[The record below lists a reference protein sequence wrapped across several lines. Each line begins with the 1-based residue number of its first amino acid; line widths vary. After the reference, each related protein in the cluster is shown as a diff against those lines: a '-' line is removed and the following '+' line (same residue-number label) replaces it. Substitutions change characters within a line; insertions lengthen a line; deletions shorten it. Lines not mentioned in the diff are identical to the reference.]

1 MPKLPPLSLYIHIPW
16 CVQNAL
22 IVILIRT
29 HKKSDI
35 PEQDYIYHLL
45 QDLQAD
51 LQRFKDSIQQRKL
64 HSIFYWWRY
73 TKFVLG
79 RKHCVSLKRN
89 KKTD

>member
-1 MPKLPPLSLYIHIPW
+1 MPKLPPLSFIYTFHGAFK
-16 CVQNAL
+16 NAL

-64 HSIFYWWRY
+64 HSIFLLVAVHQVCSRQ
-73 TKFVLG
+73 KAL
-79 RKHCVSLKRN
+79 RIS
-89 KKTD
+89 

>member
-1 MPKLPPLSLYIHIPW
+1 M
-16 CVQNAL
+16 
-22 IVILIRT
+22 ILIRT

-64 HSIFYWWRY
+64 HSIFIGGG
-73 TKFVLG
+73 TP
-79 RKHCVSLKRN
+79 SLFSAESIAYLLKEIKNRLIL
-89 KKTD
+89 KIILKSH